1 MTRGRCKDKP
11 MDPAIAPLLLFAFV
25 AAMAGTW
32 VELRSSL
39 KPVTCNECPHCRE
52 LLATRRREADEE
64 ARRQAE
70 LSSWYAR
77 RNGIDDRDDDD
88 RMIG

>member
-1 MTRGRCKDKP
+1 

-32 VELRSSL
+32 MELRGSL
-39 KPVTCNECPHCRE
+39 QPVTCAQCPHCRE
-52 LLATRRREADEE
+52 LLAARRREADEE

-70 LSSWYAR
+70 LSAWYAR
-77 RNGIDDRDDDD
+77 RNGLDDRDDDD
-88 RMIG
+88 RLIG

>member
-1 MTRGRCKDKP
+1 
-11 MDPAIAPLLLFAFV
+11 MDPAFAPLILFAFV

-32 VELRSSL
+32 VELRNSL
-39 KPVTCNECPHCRE
+39 QPVTCAECPHCRE
-52 LLATRRREADEE
+52 LLATRRREADDE

-77 RNGIDDRDDDD
+77 RNGLDDRDDDD